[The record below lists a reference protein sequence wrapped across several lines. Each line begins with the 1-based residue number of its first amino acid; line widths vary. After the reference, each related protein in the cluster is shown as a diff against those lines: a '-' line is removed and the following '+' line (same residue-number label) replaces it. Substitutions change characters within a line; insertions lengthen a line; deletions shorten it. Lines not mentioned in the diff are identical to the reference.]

1 MEELSDIKL
10 EETDLSIS
18 IDTLVYGNIL
28 NITKDGLWLDIG
40 KKYDA
45 FLPYNELSKE
55 LKAKLEK
62 KQEIDSIPVVIKHV
76 NYKDGVITVS
86 NKKAVENKIWE
97 ELLWAYENN
106 QPIQGKVINYNG
118 RGFILEIN
126 NEVEGFI
133 PAKEIDVPPIKPP
146 KYYINRRIEGKIK
159 RINPEKNQ
167 LIISARELLEQKQEE
182 ERSNLWEKIK
192 NSQIV
197 RGRIIKVDEDKLTID
212 LGLGIIGIVEKDE
225 ISWFPIKNI
234 RRYYNTGDI
243 IKAKVLSL
251 DENSRT
257 AQLSIKQAQPNPWS
271 LFKEKYPE
279 GSIINAEI
287 IKISGG
293 IVVKVDN
300 LIGYVPMSEISWGRP
315 QDVKNSLKVGDKV
328 KAKVLSVDD
337 LNQKIFLS
345 IKQVEPNPWEVIDQN
360 YKIGEIVSGKVT
372 NITDFRIFIEIKP
385 GLEGLI
391 PRKLI
396 SWERISNIS
405 DIFKPG
411 DFIEAKII
419 DIDKENKKLTLSR
432 RDLLKD
438 PWEDI
443 DEKYREGQNIKGRI
457 IEKLK
462 DGYIVEL
469 EPGIEG
475 FLPYTQINFEK
486 ENEIQEFK
494 ENEEVEAKIVKINP
508 RFRRITLSI
517 KALIKEKLDQEMK
530 KYLSEYAPPPL
541 TLGELLKLKNNE

>member
-1 MEELSDIKL
+1 MMPFYLTMNYL
-10 EETDLSIS
+10 RNLRT
-18 IDTLVYGNIL
+18 
-28 NITKDGLWLDIG
+28 
-40 KKYDA
+40 
-45 FLPYNELSKE
+45 
-55 LKAKLEK
+55 KLEK